1 MGCRLATTLGRP
13 GATALL
19 EFTETDG
26 VIDLVSPMPVGR
38 RIMFG
43 LLALIPLLAPYE
55 LLLRPQWDD
64 WRHPAFFFVLAIALG
79 AMAVSA
85 FLVFAALAGLEQRMR
100 FDASAR
106 LFTYW
111 RRAPVLPARSES
123 WGFASIERVVTA
135 VHTCSDGP
143 DSYSVRVVVEDGR
156 ELTTGSTDSRADVD
170 RYVARLNDLLQA
182 AAS

>member
-1 MGCRLATTLGRP
+1 MDYPDRPNCRTT
-13 GATALL
+13 GATALF
-19 EFTETDG
+19 EFTDTDG

-55 LLLRPQWDD
+55 LLFRPQWED

-85 FLVFAALAGLEQRMR
+85 LLVFAAVAGLEQRMR
-100 FDASAR
+100 FDTRAR

-111 RRAPVLPARSES
+111 RRAPVLRARSES
-123 WGFASIERVVTA
+123 WSFASIERVVTA
-135 VHTCSDGP
+135 VHTWSDGP
-143 DSYSVRVVVEDGR
+143 DSYSVRVVMDGGR
-156 ELTTGSTDSRADVD
+156 ELTTGSTDSRVDVD
-170 RYVARLNDLLQA
+170 RYVTRLNHLLNA